1 MKANA
6 PKTLRYSVKFIC
18 GTQHESCDCPPV
30 RPGRYA
36 TQISIH
42 NYSNEPLGVRKRFIP
57 LVLAGAALGRE
68 PKIGTARAE
77 DAVQL
82 PPHTATMDDCC
93 RIGELLFGAPL
104 NGDAAPTIGIL
115 EIIASRDVGV
125 TAIYT
130 TDQAIDVVVV
140 DGQPV

>member
-1 MKANA
+1 MTQAA
-6 PKTLRYSVKFIC
+6 AGRPTYDEYS
-18 GTQHESCDCPPV
+18 
-30 RPGRYA
+30 RPA
-36 TQISIH
+36 SW
-42 NYSNEPLGVRKRFIP
+42 SAAAIP

-93 RIGELLFGAPL
+93 RIGELLFGAPVD
-104 NGDAAPTIGIL
+104 GDAAPTIGIL
-115 EIIASRDVGV
+115 EIIAPRDVCV

-140 DGQPV
+140 DGQPL

>member
-1 MKANA
+1 MKSETS
-6 PKTLRYSVKFIC
+6 KTLRYSVKFVC
-18 GTQHESCDCPPV
+18 GTQHESCGCAPV
-30 RPGRYA
+30 RPGGYA

-42 NYSNEPLGVRKRFIP
+42 NHSNEPVGVRKRFIP

-68 PKIGTARAE
+68 PKIGTTRAE
-77 DAVQL
+77 DGVQL

-93 RIGELLFGAPL
+93 RIAELLFGAPPD
-104 NGDAAPTIGIL
+104 GDGALTIGIL
-115 EIIASRDVGV
+115 EIIASRAVGV

-130 TDQAIDVVVV
+130 TDKAIDVVVV

>member
-1 MKANA
+1 
-6 PKTLRYSVKFIC
+6 
-18 GTQHESCDCPPV
+18 
-30 RPGRYA
+30 
-36 TQISIH
+36 
-42 NYSNEPLGVRKRFIP
+42 
-57 LVLAGAALGRE
+57 
-68 PKIGTARAE
+68 
-77 DAVQL
+77 
-82 PPHTATMDDCC
+82 MDDCC

-115 EIIASRDVGV
+115 EIIAPRDVGV